1 MFLGTRTGQRPS
13 ARRWSA
19 AKRLVSLGGI
29 AVFTVTGVPPVPGF
43 EASPGAAA
51 TTPGPAMADPVPD
64 ARDVDQARRRA
75 EERADEV
82 ARTKVRFAQ
91 ATGEL
96 DRLAAA
102 AALAVERYNGEQVKL
117 ARAAAAYRDA
127 LTRLAEAERRH
138 SQVRSNLAAFAAEA
152 YQANTG
158 YNAWPSVVAGG
169 DGPQGFMDRAGL
181 LEVLARRRTGLLQA
195 LEAARNVAGVF
206 RAQAQSALAEQNA
219 ATRRAMRAR
228 QMAEQAV
235 QRQQEAVR
243 EIGAEKRRLERE
255 LGIARE
261 RADDLARQRR
271 QAVAS
276 ANATRVDLEGS
287 HAQGSAVVR
296 AALRWL
302 GTPYSWGG
310 GTVRG
315 PSYGIAHGSRIHGF
329 DCSGLAMYA
338 WAKAGVQLDHW
349 TGTQWT
355 SGPHIPLNR
364 LRPGDLVFYA
374 YNTADP
380 DTIHHVGLFIGK
392 GRMVEAP
399 YTGGRVRISSIWRPG
414 LIGATRPD
422 R

>member
-1 MFLGTRTGQRPS
+1 M
-13 ARRWSA
+13 
-19 AKRLVSLGGI
+19 SLGGVTVL
-29 AVFTVTGVPPVPGF
+29 AVTGAPPVLGV
-43 EASPGAAA
+43 EAASAAAA
-51 TTPGPAMADPVPD
+51 TTPGAAMADPVPD
-64 ARDVDQARRRA
+64 ARDVEGARRRA

-82 ARTKVRFAQ
+82 ARTKVRYAQ
-91 ATGEL
+91 AAGKL
-96 DRLAAA
+96 DRLSAA
-102 AALAVERYNGEQVKL
+102 AALAVERYNREQVEL
-117 ARAAAAYRDA
+117 SRAVAAHRDA
-127 LTRLAEAERRH
+127 LARLAESERRYA
-138 SQVRSNLAAFAAEA
+138 QARSDLAAFAAKA

-169 DGPQGFMDRAGL
+169 GGPQGFMDRAGL
-181 LEVLARRRTGLLQA
+181 LEMLARRRAGLLQA

-206 RAQAQSALAEQNA
+206 RAQARSALAEQNA
-219 ATRRAMRAR
+219 ATQRAMQARRA
-228 QMAEQAV
+228 AEQAV
-235 QRQQEAVR
+235 ERQQEAVR

-261 RADDLARQRR
+261 RADELARRRR
-271 QAVAS
+271 QALAAADAAGAGLHGSRARAS
-276 ANATRVDLEGS
+276 V
-287 HAQGSAVVR
+287 VVR

-310 GTVRG
+310 GTVHG

-338 WAKAGVQLDHW
+338 WAQAGVQLDHW

-380 DTIHHVGLFIGK
+380 DTIHHVGVYIGK

-414 LIGATRPD
+414 LIGATRPGG
-422 R
+422 